1 MLALGVQ
8 FWPSTRTPRGRHAT
22 VARQHYRYR
31 PDRHLDRPCTRL
43 TSGPPVRNR
52 RSGPRPDRGPDS
64 QEDGRP
70 RPGGRVARRGGPG
83 AGLVI
88 LAVPV
93 VAARQILQDIG
104 RYLEPG
110 VVITDACST
119 KSDIMRWA
127 QEYLPESANFV
138 GGHPMA
144 GKEKSGPSAAS
155 ADLFKDATWAI
166 TPSPRADE
174 KAVGVVLGLVE
185 TLGAIPLYIDSA
197 EHDQYAAAVSH
208 VPLLLSVALFRMV
221 RDSQGWED
229 ASLLAGPGF
238 RDLTRLASGDPVMSR
253 DIMFTNREA
262 ILHWIGRIQ
271 DELSTV
277 KKALEIGGEP
287 VLDLFRST
295 QLDRDTFIENPPV
308 RRRPEG
314 VGAPSAQD
322 AMARMF
328 VGGLYDRLKE
338 VSSRGPGAPK
348 DDAELRRK
356 LGVRDNP

>member
-1 MLALGVQ
+1 MPQSRVSIIGTGLIGTSIGLALA
-8 FWPSTRTPRGRHAT
+8 S
-22 VARQHYRYR
+22 R
-31 PDRHLDRPCTRL
+31 PDRQYEIVGADRDRTAARTAKKMGALDREVGSL
-43 TSGPPVRNR
+43 EEAV
-52 RSGPRPDRGPDS
+52 
-64 QEDGRP
+64 Q
-70 RPGGRVARRGGPG
+70 G